1 MPGRGTVVKLPTRA
15 DILELYELREALE
28 VYAVGKAARQR
39 LQPADSE
46 KLCAVCETI
55 AALALELEQTGNQ
68 RLDAATMG
76 TFLDHDMRFHMLLL
90 RAAGN
95 HRILKVVRDT
105 RLMIRIFHTQRE
117 GHDVEQLR
125 EIYRFHKE
133 ILDAV
138 QRRDAGQAMNLSGE
152 HIRQSCK
159 ERLEAYDRWDRVSRI
174 RVDDAFLMGLDS
186 DQ

>member
-1 MPGRGTVVKLPTRA
+1 
-15 DILELYELREALE
+15 
-28 VYAVGKAARQR
+28 
-39 LQPADSE
+39 
-46 KLCAVCETI
+46 
-55 AALALELEQTGNQ
+55 
-68 RLDAATMG
+68 MG
-76 TFLDHDMRFHMLLL
+76 AFLDHDMRFHMLLL

-105 RLMIRIFHTQRE
+105 RLMMRIFHTQRE

-138 QRRDAGQAMNLSGE
+138 QRGDAGQAMNLSGE

-174 RVDDAFLMGLDS
+174 RVDDAFLMGLDT